1 MNHLNSKP
9 DTVWRSQNAVFSAA
23 SKLFVILN
31 VTYWCRTTLMKH
43 IVHGGWWRLRLLVT
57 RAAEL
62 PDRHRLESGLM

>member
-43 IVHGGWWRLRLLVT
+43 IVRGVGGVKAAGYSCSRVT
-57 RAAEL
+57 
-62 PDRHRLESGLM
+62 

>member
-23 SKLFVILN
+23 SKLFAILN

-43 IVHGGWWRLRLLVT
+43 IVRGVGG
-57 RAAEL
+57 
-62 PDRHRLESGLM
+62 G